1 VKDDIL
7 HRALGVPAWMLL
19 LGTVVISEVF
29 TLLMNSVNSLIWWGR
44 IDRDLLLIGTV
55 DALVVSAIA
64 GGVLVFLFHHLR
76 VREALIQAEKA
87 KTESIVL
94 ALGDGLC
101 FLDRDFRILY
111 QNTAHIR
118 DFGVLYGRKCY
129 EAIHGLSAVCEG
141 CPAQR
146 AFLSEKPERMERALI
161 KDGKVRYIE
170 NTSSPVLDRSGH
182 ITGVIEIIR
191 DITDKQEL
199 RHKEETLKRAQAV
212 AHMGS
217 WQWDIATN
225 ELQWSRE
232 VFNIYGL
239 DPETCTP
246 DYSIVTD
253 AMHPDSR
260 EEFQAAIE
268 ATLKGEAPFE
278 MDYSLV
284 RPDGEVR
291 TVHTKG
297 EVLFDEAGQPL
308 QMLGTVYDITER
320 KKYEAEMQKLAVIT
334 EQSAE
339 GIAVADMKGYITF
352 SNQAWAAMHGYEPQE
367 LIGKHLRMFHNEEQL
382 AREVV
387 PFNDIVFSK
396 GHHSGEVGH
405 MRRDGSTF
413 PTHMT
418 STLLKDE
425 HGKPFGI
432 VGSATDITERK
443 LLDEQLRQ
451 SIKDKDMLIKE
462 INHRVK
468 NNLAV
473 ITSLLRLQSRSL
485 DDKKAKEL
493 FIESENRVRAMSMIH
508 ERLSHAADLRYI
520 EFGEYL
526 RSLVNQLFH
535 AHRSTGAQIRL
546 VTEIEDFPLDVVQAV
561 PCALIANELVTNS
574 LKHAFPDARSGE
586 IHVAMS
592 RQGESGY
599 LLRVKD
605 NGIGIPEDFD
615 LESTKTMGL
624 TIAHSLAGQLGAEL
638 KLNRTNGTEFS
649 ISFSG
654 KAMA

>member
-1 VKDDIL
+1 
-7 HRALGVPAWMLL
+7 MLL
-19 LGTVVISEVF
+19 LGTVLISEVF
-29 TLLMNSVNSLIWWGR
+29 TLAMNSINSLIWWGR

-64 GGVLVFLFHHLR
+64 GGILVFLFHHLR
-76 VREALIQAEKA
+76 VRETLIQEEKA

-101 FLDRDFRILY
+101 FLDRDFRIQY

-118 DFGVLYGRKCY
+118 DFGILYGRKCY
-129 EAIHGLSAVCEG
+129 EAIHGLSAVCEE
-141 CPAQR
+141 CPAKR
-146 AFLSEKPERMERALI
+146 AFQSGKPERLERALI
-161 KDGKVRYIE
+161 RDGKVRYFE

-182 ITGVIEIIR
+182 ITGVIEIIH

-199 RHKEETLKRAQAV
+199 RQKEETLKRAQAV

-217 WQWDIATN
+217 WQWDMTTN
-225 ELQWSRE
+225 EVQWSKE

-239 DPETCTP
+239 DPETSKP

-253 AMHPDSR
+253 TMHPDSR
-260 EEFQAAIE
+260 DEFMAAIE
-268 ATLKGEAPFE
+268 AVLKGEAPFE

-297 EVLFDEAGQPL
+297 EVLFDKAGRPL

-320 KKYEAEMQKLAVIT
+320 KKYEEEMQKMAVIT

-352 SNQAWAAMHGYEPQE
+352 ANHAWAAMHGYEPQE
-367 LIGKHLRMFHNEEQL
+367 LIGEHLSMFHSEEQL
-382 AREVV
+382 TNEVV

-405 MRRDGSTF
+405 MRRNGSTF
-413 PTHMT
+413 HTHMT
-418 STLLKDE
+418 TTLLRDE

-468 NNLAV
+468 NNLSV

-485 DDKKAKEL
+485 DDVKARDL
-493 FIESENRVRAMSMIH
+493 FIENENRVRAMSMIH
-508 ERLSHAADLRYI
+508 ERLSQAADMRHI

-526 RSLVNQLFH
+526 RSLVKQLFH
-535 AHRSTGAQIRL
+535 AHRSAGAQIRL
-546 VTEIEDFPLDVVQAV
+546 VTEIEDFPLDVAQAV
-561 PCALIANELVTNS
+561 PCALIANELVTNC
-574 LKHAFPDARSGE
+574 LKYAFPDGRSGE

-592 RQGESGY
+592 RQEGNGY
-599 LLRVKD
+599 RLSVRDDGV
-605 NGIGIPEDFD
+605 GIPEGFD
-615 LESTKTMGL
+615 VENAKTMGL
-624 TIAHSLAGQLGAEL
+624 TIAHSLAGQLGARL
-638 KLNRTNGTEFS
+638 VLNSTGGTEFN